1 MQRSLGAHPPEALQY
16 TTLKSL
22 VIIFKQFRIYFLFS
36 REKYSVS
43 VAALNLL
50 KHSLRKSQT
59 NLTVLALSLFVFWIL
74 ADYSDTSFSFND
86 FTFFTDRFNRCS
98 YFHWNPPF
106 LSLDQLSTWS
116 PSVGNIHLRLISPS
130 WIPLWGFLSFQSK
143 FFNKLI
149 AVVIKLLY
157 LSAKKKTLT
166 EVLSEL

>member
-22 VIIFKQFRIYFLFS
+22 VIIFKQLRIYFIFS
-36 REKYSVS
+36 REKYSVP
-43 VAALNLL
+43 VVALNLL

-59 NLTVLALSLFVFWIL
+59 NLTVLSLSLFVFWIL

-106 LSLDQLSTWS
+106 LSLDQSSTWS
-116 PSVGNIHLRLISPS
+116 PSVGTSTYDSLVLAGSLYGVS
-130 WIPLWGFLSFQSK
+130 FLFNQSFST
-143 FFNKLI
+143 NWLPWW
-149 AVVIKLLY
+149 
-157 LSAKKKTLT
+157 
-166 EVLSEL
+166 